1 MFVTPA
7 FAQET
12 PAEGQLHTETGVAH
26 NEPASGVFPPFDTS
40 TYASQLLWLVL
51 TFGVFYMLMQKVI
64 VPRVGGILENRHD
77 RIAQDL
83 DEASRLKAEADAAI
97 ETYERAQKIGD
108 ELAEAKRLREEA
120 QHVLAEYQ
128 RKRKEAEAEAAGII
142 AAAEREAAAL
152 TAEAKQ
158 KTEEF
163 VARRN
168 ALSEQKIKQAESEA
182 VNAVRAAAVDLA
194 VAAAEKVLTK
204 KADEAVQQKLF
215 SSSVGEVK
223 ARLN

>member
-1 MFVTPA
+1 MDATF
-7 FAQET
+7 FALV
-12 PAEGQLHTETGVAH
+12 G
-26 NEPASGVFPPFDTS
+26 
-40 TYASQLLWLVL
+40 LVL
-51 TFGVFYMLMQKVI
+51 FFVLLAVLKV
-64 VPRVGGILENRHD
+64 PSMMAKG
-77 RIAQDL
+77 L
-83 DEASRLKAEADAAI
+83 DARAD
-97 ETYERAQKIGD
+97 KIRD

-120 QHVLAEYQ
+120 QHLLAEYQ
-128 RKRKEAEAEAAGII
+128 RKRKEAEAEAAAIV

-194 VAAAEKVLTK
+194 IAATEAVLMK
-204 KADEAVQQKLF
+204 KADASVQQQLF
-215 SSSVGEVK
+215 SAAVGEVK